1 MAAAQ
6 IGSILPLIFET
17 LVHSGVAM
25 LVGSATARQCTVLRG
40 SRRQCAEQYSRYNRQ
55 SSRILGWRE
64 LSVTSSSPKDVTAL
78 LCAWSEGDAAALD
91 RLMPLVYA
99 ELRRM
104 ARRHMARERGGHT
117 IQTTALVHEVYLR
130 LVDQERVRWQDRTHF
145 FAIAAQL
152 MRRIL
157 VDHARKR
164 LNSKRGGK
172 LLNLSIEAAEGIS
185 VVRAAE
191 VVAIDDALKTLSG
204 VDERKGRIVEL
215 RFFGGL
221 SIEETADALGVSA
234 GTVMRDWTLAKAW
247 LKRELSG
254 PQRDGT

>member
-1 MAAAQ
+1 VTD
-6 IGSILPLIFET
+6 L
-17 LVHSGVAM
+17 
-25 LVGSATARQCTVLRG
+25 LR
-40 SRRQCAEQYSRYNRQ
+40 
-55 SSRILGWRE
+55 
-64 LSVTSSSPKDVTAL
+64 
-78 LCAWSEGDAAALD
+78 AWGEGDAAALD

-104 ARRHMARERGGHT
+104 ASRHMARERRGCT
-117 IQTTALVHEVYLR
+117 IQTTALIHEVYLR

-145 FAIAAQL
+145 FGIAAQSI
-152 MRRIL
+152 RRIL

-172 LLNLSIEAAEGIS
+172 LVILSIEAAGE
-185 VVRAAE
+185 VTAARAAE
-191 VVAIDDALKTLSG
+191 VVALDDALKTLSG
-204 VDERKGRIVEL
+204 LDERKGRIVEL

-221 SIEETADALGVSA
+221 SIEETAAALGVSA

-254 PQRDGT
+254 MQLDET